1 MIATRASRVSRP
13 EESPSRPGE
22 FHPDRLT
29 GNGGHTIADERS
41 DACVRGLHHIEV
53 RDQKGDVSEATLEI
67 KYSRIQVLPIRKQN
81 PQQRTESDIWPCSS
95 ATKLVGRTERS
106 FAKPVLAGCTTFI
119 RLLRDI

>member
-29 GNGGHTIADERS
+29 GNGGHTIF
-41 DACVRGLHHIEV
+41 

-119 RLLRDI
+119 IA